1 MKKPLLYF
9 LIFTLGTAFADSTVE
24 HRSVT
29 EPYVDPELK
38 VSFPAKAGAFQKNE
52 VSRSY
57 NPMIGSKIRY
67 SDHDGYCADVF
78 LYTLPGKSNSIA
90 PADLEVHY
98 KTVKEAILKL
108 NVQSPSINSVTL
120 LEEKK
125 KKLLDLRLENLLKA
139 EDFELKY
146 SEISAKIEQNAM
158 RLIELKE
165 AEERRTLIK
174 ERVTEFRRLLQKNE
188 ILTKFD
194 RTIFESIVENVIIG
208 GFDEKGCKDPYQIS
222 FVYKMGFS
230 DLVNAKKTEFRER
243 FE

>member
-1 MKKPLLYF
+1 M
-9 LIFTLGTAFADSTVE
+9 
-24 HRSVT
+24 
-29 EPYVDPELK
+29 
-38 VSFPAKAGAFQKNE
+38 
-52 VSRSY
+52 
-57 NPMIGSKIRY
+57 
-67 SDHDGYCADVF
+67 
-78 LYTLPGKSNSIA
+78 
-90 PADLEVHY
+90 
-98 KTVKEAILKL
+98 
-108 NVQSPSINSVTL
+108 
-120 LEEKK
+120 
-125 KKLLDLRLENLLKA
+125 ENLLKA

-208 GFDEKGCKDPYQIS
+208 GFDEKGRKDPYQIS

-230 DLVNAKKTEFRER
+230 DLVNAKKQNSAKGSSK
-243 FE
+243 

>member
-125 KKLLDLRLENLLKA
+125 QSIQKFTVYTAVFQLMWNTGSTQITTLKMFSYKGKIVKLRMSCKRNDA
-139 EDFELKY
+139 EYF
-146 SEISAKIEQNAM
+146 AG
-158 RLIELKE
+158 
-165 AEERRTLIK
+165 
-174 ERVTEFRRLLQKNE
+174 E
-188 ILTKFD
+188 ILK
-194 RTIFESIVENVIIG
+194 
-208 GFDEKGCKDPYQIS
+208 S
-222 FVYKMGFS
+222 FVK
-230 DLVNAKKTEFRER
+230 
-243 FE
+243 

>member
-1 MKKPLLYF
+1 M
-9 LIFTLGTAFADSTVE
+9 
-24 HRSVT
+24 
-29 EPYVDPELK
+29 
-38 VSFPAKAGAFQKNE
+38 
-52 VSRSY
+52 
-57 NPMIGSKIRY
+57 
-67 SDHDGYCADVF
+67 
-78 LYTLPGKSNSIA
+78 
-90 PADLEVHY
+90 
-98 KTVKEAILKL
+98 
-108 NVQSPSINSVTL
+108 
-120 LEEKK
+120 
-125 KKLLDLRLENLLKA
+125 KA

-174 ERVTEFRRLLQKNE
+174 ERVTEFCRLLQKNE

-230 DLVNAKKTEFRER
+230 DLANAKKNRIPRKVRVNRETGEQNLCIIQR
-243 FE
+243 ATTSVFCVAIQFPTHVETLVCLSLKS